1 MNITPNVPSRL
12 NNNSDAVGS
21 GGRANHEFNIT
32 NNNNSRSNNQLLR
45 NDPMNMMRGAST
57 STLPI
62 GNNNFI
68 SEDTKKML
76 SRQMSSSLLPTP
88 ISNNSMNN
96 SMPRIEP
103 PIALSGINDL
113 RSAAIKS
120 LQKQKARQKVANK
133 IEKVSMRNSSQQQ
146 LQIQQQLIQ
155 PNSINIMNGMS
166 INNNNNFPPS
176 FSTGGAGPK
185 RRQSSIFGALDPT
198 IMDEIVDGCF
208 DDD

>member
-1 MNITPNVPSRL
+1 
-12 NNNSDAVGS
+12 
-21 GGRANHEFNIT
+21 
-32 NNNNSRSNNQLLR
+32 
-45 NDPMNMMRGAST
+45 
-57 STLPI
+57 
-62 GNNNFI
+62 
-68 SEDTKKML
+68 
-76 SRQMSSSLLPTP
+76 
-88 ISNNSMNN
+88 
-96 SMPRIEP
+96 MPRIEP

-166 INNNNNFPPS
+166 INNNNNFPP
-176 FSTGGAGPK
+176 FSTGGGAGPK